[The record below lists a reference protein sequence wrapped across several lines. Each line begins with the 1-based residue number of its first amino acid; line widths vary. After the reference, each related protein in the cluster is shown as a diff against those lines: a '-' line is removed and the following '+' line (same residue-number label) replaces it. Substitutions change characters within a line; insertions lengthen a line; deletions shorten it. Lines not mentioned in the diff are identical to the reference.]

1 MNTAHE
7 LFWKSMDI
15 LKTNLTDKEAFN
27 LLMLASSLWEGDEQY
42 FYAGCAM
49 SNAARIVGIEEE
61 NEKICLISA
70 LENYHKCID
79 AAPTSSLEGLAA
91 LIKLGNELH
100 NFSWRLQDKTKIRCM
115 ADELYE
121 ELGHRLMAHYAESPK
136 IENYLVKGVILKT
149 DFQGNWEPLFPDYEV
164 QWGVER
170 YSKQVMKFNLPSA
183 FHIFVNLCDYQGGEK
198 IIELCPDAFISPGL
212 RGWKAAVRGFSN
224 PELAPEMFEE
234 AGNAFLEDTMP
245 DDGDLPQRGG
255 LWSSVNIDL
264 WGKYFLSRSALAKAV
279 QDSSRLNEHIKDAA
293 NIVQEAQGW
302 HDANVSRYKILLQTL
317 AQLVG
322 EDPGLE
328 PEQAKQQFIREIGF
342 TGGKT
347 EDNITMKFLELASEA
362 FEGFNTNPQLELTSG
377 RLSNALKALERI
389 SLIGPDISSAITPAI
404 GNNMWEL
411 ALGPVNTWIYR
422 SLESIGGR
430 KGEDKLR
437 KIILRLVQS
446 YLPLYAQIIHGPI
459 EYGRDIIVLLKSNDH
474 LELHMFQVK
483 CGNMTIPDWRT
494 SRNQLEEMFQ
504 TSLPNSII
512 PDNLHPQ
519 RIGILAYNGHPNLQ
533 VAPLMDGWLEE
544 QKRDH
549 GREYKFMHLDD
560 IVQCI
565 SRERLVNEFRKAFS
579 ELDNCA

>member
-15 LKTNLTDKEAFN
+15 LKTNPTDKEAFN
-27 LLMLASSLWEGDEQY
+27 LLMLASSLWEGEEQY

-61 NEKICLISA
+61 KEKNCLISA

-79 AAPTSSLEGLAA
+79 AAPTSSLEGLAS

-100 NFSWRLQDKTKIRCM
+100 SFSWRLQDKTKIRCM
-115 ADELYE
+115 VDELYE
-121 ELGHRLMAHYAESPK
+121 ELGHRLMAHYAESPE

-149 DFQGNWEPLFPDYEV
+149 DLQGNWEPLFPDYEV
-164 QWGVER
+164 QWGVEK
-170 YSKQVMKFNLPSA
+170 YSKQVIEFNLPSA
-183 FHIFVNLCDYQGGEK
+183 FHIFVNLCDYQGAEK

-212 RGWKAAVRGFSN
+212 RGWKAAVRGFST
-224 PELAPEMFEE
+224 PEVAPDMFEE
-234 AGNAFLEDTMP
+234 AGNSFLEDTMP
-245 DDGDLPQRGG
+245 DDGDLSKRGG
-255 LWSSVNIDL
+255 HWSSTNIEL

-279 QDSSRLNEHIKDAA
+279 HDSSRLNEHIRAAA
-293 NIVQEAQGW
+293 NIAREAQGW
-302 HDANVSRYKILLQTL
+302 HDVNVSRYKILIQTL

-347 EDNITMKFLELASEA
+347 EDNITMNFLELASEA
-362 FEGFNTNPQLELTSG
+362 FEGFKTNPQLELTSG

-389 SLIGPDISSAITPAI
+389 SLIGPNISNAIAPAI
-404 GNNMWEL
+404 GNNMLEL
-411 ALGPVNTWIYR
+411 ASGPVNTWIHR
-422 SLESIGGR
+422 SLENIGGR
-430 KGEDKLR
+430 QGEDKLR

-446 YLPLYAQIIHGPI
+446 SLPLYAQITHGSL
-459 EYGRDIIVLLKSNDH
+459 EYGKDISVLLKSNDR
-474 LELHMFQVK
+474 LELHMYQVK

-494 SRNQLEEMFQ
+494 SKDQLEEMFQ

-512 PDNLHPQ
+512 PNNLNPH
-519 RIGILAYNGHPNLQ
+519 RIGILAYNGHPNLH

-544 QKRDH
+544 QERDH

-560 IVQCI
+560 IVQWI
-565 SRERLVNEFRKAFS
+565 YRDRLVNEFKKALS

>member
-1 MNTAHE
+1 MH
-7 LFWKSMDI
+7 
-15 LKTNLTDKEAFN
+15 
-27 LLMLASSLWEGDEQY
+27 
-42 FYAGCAM
+42 
-49 SNAARIVGIEEE
+49 
-61 NEKICLISA
+61 
-70 LENYHKCID
+70 
-79 AAPTSSLEGLAA
+79 
-91 LIKLGNELH
+91 
-100 NFSWRLQDKTKIRCM
+100 
-115 ADELYE
+115 
-121 ELGHRLMAHYAESPK
+121 
-136 IENYLVKGVILKT
+136 
-149 DFQGNWEPLFPDYEV
+149 
-164 QWGVER
+164 
-170 YSKQVMKFNLPSA
+170 
-183 FHIFVNLCDYQGGEK
+183 
-198 IIELCPDAFISPGL
+198 
-212 RGWKAAVRGFSN
+212 
-224 PELAPEMFEE
+224 
-234 AGNAFLEDTMP
+234 
-245 DDGDLPQRGG
+245 
-255 LWSSVNIDL
+255 
-264 WGKYFLSRSALAKAV
+264 
-279 QDSSRLNEHIKDAA
+279 DSSRLNEHIRDAA

-362 FEGFNTNPQLELTSG
+362 FEGFKTNPEFEIRSG

-430 KGEDKLR
+430 QGEDKLR

-565 SRERLVNEFRKAFS
+565 SRERLVNEFRKALS
-579 ELDNCA
+579 ELELTLEE